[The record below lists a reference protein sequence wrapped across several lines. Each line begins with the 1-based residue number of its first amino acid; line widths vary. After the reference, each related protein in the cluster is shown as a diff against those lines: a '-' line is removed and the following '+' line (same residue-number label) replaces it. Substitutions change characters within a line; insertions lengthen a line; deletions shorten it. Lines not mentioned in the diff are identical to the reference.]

1 MNFKKYRKKPVDIKA
16 TILTND
22 LWNELYPEGTTI
34 NRFILKPITYECNYT
49 DGINSWPQEEKAFL
63 VQTLEDHKDLHRGE
77 IGDYLIQGVQG
88 EIYACKPD
96 IFEQTYEFVDDSY
109 IQHAI

>member
-34 NRFILKPITYECNYT
+34 NGFILKPITKGKNKYE
-49 DGINSWPQEEKAFL
+49 
-63 VQTLEDHKDLHRGE
+63 
-77 IGDYLIQGVQG
+77 
-88 EIYACKPD
+88 
-96 IFEQTYEFVDDSY
+96 
-109 IQHAI
+109 